1 MKKDSFVVLRVPR
14 ALKEKMEE
22 VKRETGLNW
31 SDYLR
36 EAIERKIREFEAK
49 KAAVL
54 VEEVKRKSRPAGG
67 DVKRLLLEGRD
78 RI

>member
-1 MKKDSFVVLRVPR
+1 MRKDSFVVLRVPR

-36 EAIERKIREFEAK
+36 EAIEKKVREFEAR
-49 KAAVL
+49 KAAAL
-54 VEEVKRKSRPAGG
+54 VEEVKRKSRPLGG
-67 DVKRLLLEGRD
+67 DVKRLLLEGRG
-78 RI
+78 RT